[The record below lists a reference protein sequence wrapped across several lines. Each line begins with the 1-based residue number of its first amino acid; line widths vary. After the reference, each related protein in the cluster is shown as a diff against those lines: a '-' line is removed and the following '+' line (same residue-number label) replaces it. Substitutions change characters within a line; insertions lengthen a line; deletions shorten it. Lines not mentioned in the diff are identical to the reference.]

1 MPDKI
6 IVTNW
11 ILYSALC
18 IGCASMEAPT
28 LEAHIDRMLGV
39 STLLLIVLGL
49 FQFLLNQP
57 IRI

>member
-1 MPDKI
+1 
-6 IVTNW
+6 
-11 ILYSALC
+11 
-18 IGCASMEAPT
+18 MEAPT